1 MEPESTAVLVKPE
14 IRDIVVHNGHYYIVI
29 VASIISFAV
38 TQIVKPFIK
47 STCDDKANAITRAF
61 AVIAGA
67 VIGWSIE
74 QDIIDLW
81 LGAAAGGINAFIVKM
96 LKKKASAHLGVS
108 ETPASE
114 TPASETPASESKSDS

>member
-1 MEPESTAVLVKPE
+1 MEELHRPE

-47 STCDDKANAITRAF
+47 DKLDSDKASAVTRIF
-61 AVIAGA
+61 AVVAGA
-67 VIGWSIE
+67 IIGWSIE

-81 LGAAAGGINAFIVKM
+81 LGAAAGGVNAFIMKL
-96 LKKKASAHLGVS
+96 LKKKAKAHLGVA
-108 ETPASE
+108 ETPAPAS
-114 TPASETPASESKSDS
+114 TPASKSDKD

>member
-47 STCDDKANAITRAF
+47 SKCTADKANAITRAF

-81 LGAAAGGINAFIVKM
+81 LGAAAGGANAFIVK
-96 LKKKASAHLGVS
+96 LIKKKASAHLGVS
-108 ETPASE
+108 ETPA
-114 TPASETPASESKSDS
+114 PASEGAPASEAESEES

>member
-1 MEPESTAVLVKPE
+1 METEVLVKPE
-14 IRDIVVHNGHYYIVI
+14 IRDLVVHNGHYYIVI

-38 TQIVKPFIK
+38 TQIAKPFIK

-67 VIGWSIE
+67 VIGWSIA

-81 LGAAAGGINAFIVKM
+81 LGAAAGGANAFIVKM
-96 LKKKASAHLGVS
+96 MKKKAQAHLGVS
-108 ETPASE
+108 VTPASE
-114 TPASETPASESKSDS
+114 AASEAASESEES

>member
-1 MEPESTAVLVKPE
+1 
-14 IRDIVVHNGHYYIVI
+14 VVHNGHYYIVI

-81 LGAAAGGINAFIVKM
+81 LGAAAGGINAFIVKII
-96 LKKKASAHLGVS
+96 KKKASDHLGVS
-108 ETPASE
+108 ETPE
-114 TPASETPASESKSDS
+114 PASEGAPASDSEES